1 MCTDLKIASDDPVYS
16 KCALFA
22 SRRLLLA
29 HGPLLLLARDTG
41 NTPAV
46 EQGYYYKTNH
56 RKPSQTTTN
65 YRKPPQTTSN
75 HHKPPPEFETIGGE
89 NDEKQANH
97 RKPPQTTT
105 RIRVK
110 KESNCQFCGL
120 NLVMARRNIIDL
132 CHSCCLHDFSICK
145 QLFYI
150 EKHWHVCNNQEWVC
164 VAPPI
169 EYAWCQ
175 FKMTSSKC
183 PYRSKV

>member
-1 MCTDLKIASDDPVYS
+1 MYNQIAIQPQHI
-16 KCALFA
+16 K
-22 SRRLLLA
+22 SRNQSPA
-29 HGPLLLLARDTG
+29 HHLVGVGLHAQPGLS
-41 NTPAV
+41 
-46 EQGYYYKTNH
+46 GYDYKTNH

-65 YRKPPQTTSN
+65 YRKPPQTTAN
-75 HHKPPPEFETIGGE
+75 DHKPPPEFETIGGE

-97 RKPPQTTT
+97 RKPLQTTT

-120 NLVMARRNIIDL
+120 NLAMARRNIIYL
-132 CHSCCLHDFSICK
+132 CHSCRLHGFSICK

-150 EKHWHVCNNQEWVC
+150 EKHCHVCNNQDWVC

-169 EYAWCQ
+169 EYVWCQ

-183 PYRSKV
+183 PSRSKHQVIILT